1 MEVSTSGILPSRENL
16 QSREN
21 TPVAEL
27 FEKELG
33 AIEAASPESS
43 ASDLLALSKTKVA
56 IRLDQRMFTTFKGK
70 ALQLYSRFMDYCIQ
84 KPIMASLTM
93 ALAVTMMISWM
104 VIASALTFGALPFV
118 ASVLVGVFGM
128 ALFSV
133 GAWGAFGSELEAL
146 DPEQF
151 KDPLETVLQ
160 GCEGNINTGLTDETV
175 KQRAKSMVSE
185 FREDIQKSVK
195 KGIAVSRYSLSQR
208 FRRKWEVFQKE
219 MIVKAGDLEKV
230 MSKLVKVGVKI
241 DSLALNID
249 SASLLEKRIA
259 LNSQEAILLKT
270 VFSLERAKTFFQD
283 AETLFRR
290 VADKNIA
297 DWPMRRVLLT
307 EEYTK
312 EKAIVLLDK
321 AQKELQNLPD
331 TALPSIRKTV
341 NHLIS
346 KIRNPH
352 WIEALHNVT
361 QKVFAKRAPAP
372 QQ

>member
-1 MEVSTSGILPSRENL
+1 MEVSNSGILPPGEGPEISDNP
-16 QSREN
+16 S
-21 TPVAEL
+21 VVEL
-27 FEKELG
+27 FEKELL
-33 AIEAASPESS
+33 AINAASPESS
-43 ASDLLALSKTKVA
+43 ASALLAPSKTKVA
-56 IRLDQRMFTTFKGK
+56 IRLEQRMFTTFKGK

-146 DPEQF
+146 DPREF
-151 KDPLETVLQ
+151 KEPLEKVLQ
-160 GCEGNINTGLTDETV
+160 GCEDDINKDVKDEAV
-175 KQRAKSMVSE
+175 KQRAKVMVSG
-185 FREDIQKSVK
+185 FREDIEKSVK
-195 KGIAVSRYSLSQR
+195 KGIAVSRYSLSQG

-219 MIVKAGDLEKV
+219 MIDKAGDLEKV

-241 DSLALNID
+241 DRQALDVDISSL
-249 SASLLEKRIA
+249 SEKKMT
-259 LNSQEAILLKT
+259 LKDQETILLNT
-270 VFSLERAKTFFQD
+270 VTSLERAKTFFQT
-283 AETLFRR
+283 AETSFRK

-297 DWPMRRVLLT
+297 DWPMRRVLLA

-312 EKAIVLLDK
+312 EQAIVLLDK
-321 AQKELQNLPD
+321 AQKELQSLPD
-331 TALPSIRKTV
+331 TALASIRKTV

-346 KIRNPH
+346 QIRNPQ
-352 WIEALHNVT
+352 WMRALENIT
-361 QKVFAKRAPAP
+361 KKVFAKRAPAP